1 MTALAASLLTE
12 LIVAA
17 VVVLGAFT
25 LPARWRSPVS
35 GLGSVVLSAVAATTG
50 ILAMTGIGGALSVR
64 TTLAG
69 ALTFAPD
76 RLGGLFMVIVSLV
89 GVLASLYAMRS
100 ARGAETSRSGWAAWV
115 VFLASMQLV
124 PAAADM
130 VSFLLA
136 WELMT
141 LCSVLLL
148 ATGHRLRS
156 SVASA
161 TIWYLAMS
169 QLSFFLVAA
178 GFAVLA
184 GVAGSTS
191 FAAVAAIGSG
201 SWQVDVAFVLL
212 LVGFAAKAEL
222 VPLHVW
228 VPRVLPEAPAPVAAA
243 MSGAMVK
250 VGVYGALLVCV
261 RLLPAG
267 PPWWGVLI
275 MALGGASAVYGILQA
290 SVNSGLKVLLAYST
304 TENMGLVF
312 LAVGAA
318 VLLRGLDATAAADA
332 ALMSA
337 VLLTISHALFKTT
350 LFLAAGA
357 IEHATD
363 ETNLDRLGGLLRRM
377 PWTAAAFG
385 IAALSAAALPI
396 TSGFVAE
403 WTLLQSLIHGS
414 RISGTPVAVIVSVAM
429 PLGVAVVALTA
440 GLALLTFVKAYGIA
454 FLARPRSAEA
464 ATAVEAPLGM
474 RVSLVAGAVAIIL
487 LGVLPGPAAQA
498 VASAVFTNPAEV
510 VRSAGLAGVS
520 FPGIGVLLDPATL
533 ALIVALL
540 AVPVLILV
548 SIVSRRHRSRV
559 SELPWGGGGSRARP
573 RMQYTATSYAEPLV
587 RVFDDVLK
595 PSRDVQVTHLG
606 ESRYLIERVQ
616 IEQRMTDVFETRV
629 YRPLLNV
636 AERFGVLAR
645 HAQNGSIHRYL
656 AYSFVAL
663 VIVLVVVAL

>member
-17 VVVLGAFT
+17 VVVLGALT

-35 GLGSVVLSAVAATTG
+35 GLGSAVLSAVAATTG
-50 ILAMTGIGGALSVR
+50 ILAMTGSGGALSLR

-100 ARGAETSRSGWAAWV
+100 ARGAEASRSGWAAWV
-115 VFLASMQLV
+115 IFLASMQLV

-275 MALGGASAVYGILQA
+275 MALGGVSAVYGILQA

-498 VASAVFTNPAEV
+498 VASAVFRNPAAV
-510 VRSAGLAGVS
+510 VRTAGLAGAS

-656 AYSFVAL
+656 AYSFAAL

>member
-35 GLGSVVLSAVAATTG
+35 GLGSAVLSAVAATTG